1 MISTFSS
8 RLKALRKNKNLR
20 QEQVARLIGVNKSAI
35 SSYENNLRQPS
46 FDILVR
52 LANLYRVSTDYLLG
66 QTNIRSLDLSGLT
79 EEEAALICEIVISM
93 SQKND
98 KINNL

>member
-79 EEEAALICEIVISM
+79 EEEAALICEIVVSM

-98 KINNL
+98 KINSL